1 MDLITIGLLIGGLA
15 LLAVG
20 GELLVR
26 GSSQLAALA
35 GISPLVIGLTV
46 VSFGT
51 SSPELAVSIQA
62 GLAGKSDI
70 AVGNVVGSNIF
81 NILFI
86 LGACAVISPLIVA
99 VQLIRREVPF
109 MIAVS
114 LLLAG
119 LALDGSVGWLDGLL
133 LFGLLIGYTVWS
145 IYASR
150 KESAEARAE
159 FAQEF
164 GPEKLP
170 AQGGAKVWLTSIGF
184 IVVGLGSL
192 ALGSDWLVES
202 ATTLAR
208 TFGVSDVIIGLTIVA
223 AGTSLPEVVAS
234 IVATLKGERDIA
246 IGNAIGSNV
255 FNILG
260 IVGLAALITPGG
272 LTVAPSIIT
281 FDLPVMIAV
290 AFAVLPIFVT
300 GLSINRWEG
309 ALFLG
314 YYVAYTAYLILAA
327 TQHDAL
333 PAFSGVMALFVLP
346 ITAITLLV
354 LALNAVRRRDWATPG
369 A

>member
-1 MDLITIGLLIGGLA
+1 MDVMTIGLMLGGLA
-15 LLAVG
+15 CLAIG

-26 GSSQLAALA
+26 GASHLAALV
-35 GISPLVIGLTV
+35 GVSPLVIGLTV

-70 AVGNVVGSNIF
+70 AIGNVVGSNIF

-86 LGACAVISPLIVA
+86 LGACALISPLIVA

-114 LLLAG
+114 LLLAV
-119 LALDGSVGWLDGLL
+119 LALDSTIGWSDGLL
-133 LFGLLIGYTVWS
+133 LFSLLLGYIVWS

-150 KESAEARAE
+150 KESAAVQDEYV
-159 FAQEF
+159 QEY
-164 GPEKLP
+164 GSQKLRERP
-170 AQGGAKVWLTSIGF
+170 NVAIWVMQLGMI
-184 IVVGLGSL
+184 IVGLGL
-192 ALGSDWLVES
+192 LVLGSNWLVES
-202 ATTLAR
+202 ATTIAR
-208 TFGVSDVIIGLTIVA
+208 SIGISDVVIGLTIVA

-234 IVATLKGERDIA
+234 IVATLKQERDIA
-246 IGNAIGSNV
+246 IGNAVGSNI

-260 IVGLAALITPGG
+260 ILGIASLVTPGG
-272 LTVAPSIIT
+272 LVVAPSVIT

-290 AFAVLPIFVT
+290 AFAVMPIFVS

-314 YYVAYTAYLILAA
+314 YYVAYTVYL
-327 TQHDAL
+327 H
-333 PAFSGVMALFVLP
+333 GG
-346 ITAITLLV
+346 
-354 LALNAVRRRDWATPG
+354 N
-369 A
+369 

>member
-1 MDLITIGLLIGGLA
+1 MNLFVFGLMFGGLIF
-15 LLAVG
+15 LATG

-26 GSSQLAALA
+26 GASRLAALA

-62 GLAGKSDI
+62 SLAGKSDI

-86 LGACAVISPLIVA
+86 LGACALVSPLVVA

-114 LLLAG
+114 LLLIGQAF
-119 LALDGSVGWLDGLL
+119 DGAISWFDGFI
-133 LFGLLIGYTVWS
+133 LFSLLIGYIIWS

-150 KESAEARAE
+150 QEREEVIAEY
-159 FAQEF
+159 AQEF
-164 GPEKLP
+164 GSTKLP
-170 AQGGAKVWLTSIGF
+170 AQQRGMVLLLNIGL
-184 IVVGLGSL
+184 IVVGLVLL
-192 ALGSDWLVES
+192 AIGSDWLVEG
-202 ATTLAR
+202 ATSLAR
-208 TFGVSDVIIGLTIVA
+208 AFGVSDVVIGLTIVA

-234 IVATLKGERDIA
+234 IVATLKRERDIA
-246 IGNAIGSNV
+246 IGNAIGSNI

-260 IVGLAALITPGG
+260 ILGLSALVTPGG
-272 LTVAPSIIT
+272 LTVAPSVVA

-290 AFAVLPIFVT
+290 AFAALPIFIS

-309 ALFLG
+309 LLFLA

-333 PAFSGVMALFVLP
+333 PFFSSVMVLFVLP
-346 ITAITLLV
+346 ITAVTLSIL
-354 LALNAVRRRDWATPG
+354 LIHALHRRDWVKA
-369 A
+369 

>member
-1 MDLITIGLLIGGLA
+1 MDIMTIGLMLGGLVC
-15 LLAVG
+15 LAIG

-26 GSSQLAALA
+26 GASHLAALV

-46 VSFGT
+46 VAFGT

-70 AVGNVVGSNIF
+70 AIGNVIGSNIF

-86 LGACAVISPLIVA
+86 LGACALISPLIVA

-114 LLLAG
+114 LLLAV
-119 LALDGSVGWLDGLL
+119 LALDSTIGWSDGLL
-133 LFGLLIGYTVWS
+133 LFSLLLGYIVWS

-150 KESAEARAE
+150 KESAAVQDEYV
-159 FAQEF
+159 QEY
-164 GPEKLP
+164 GLQKLRERP
-170 AQGGAKVWLTSIGF
+170 TVAIWVMQLGMI
-184 IVVGLGSL
+184 IVGLGLL
-192 ALGSDWLVES
+192 ALGSNWLVES
-202 ATTLAR
+202 ATTIAR
-208 TFGVSDVIIGLTIVA
+208 SIGISDVVIGLTIVA

-234 IVATLKGERDIA
+234 IVATLKQERDIA
-246 IGNAIGSNV
+246 IGNAVGSNI

-260 IVGLAALITPGG
+260 ILGIASLVTPGG
-272 LTVAPSIIT
+272 LVVAPSVIT

-290 AFAVLPIFVT
+290 AFAVMPIFVS

-314 YYVAYTAYLILAA
+314 YYVAYTVYLIMAA
-327 TQHDAL
+327 TEHDAL
-333 PAFSGVMALFVLP
+333 PAFSGIMMLFVLP
-346 ITAITLLV
+346 ITLVTLVILTVNAI
-354 LALNAVRRRDWATPG
+354 RRRDWVPS
-369 A
+369 

>member
-1 MDLITIGLLIGGLA
+1 MNLFVFGLMFSGLIFLA
-15 LLAVG
+15 TG

-26 GSSQLAALA
+26 GASRLAALA

-62 GLAGKSDI
+62 SLAGKSDI

-86 LGACAVISPLIVA
+86 LGACALVSPLVVA

-114 LLLAG
+114 LLLIGQAF
-119 LALDGSVGWLDGLL
+119 DGAISWFDGFI
-133 LFGLLIGYTVWS
+133 LFSLLIGYIIWS

-150 KESAEARAE
+150 QEREEVIAEYAR
-159 FAQEF
+159 EF
-164 GPEKLP
+164 GSTKLP
-170 AQGGAKVWLTSIGF
+170 AQRKGMVLLLNIGF
-184 IVVGLGSL
+184 IVVGLVLL
-192 ALGSDWLVES
+192 AIGSDWLVEG
-202 ATTLAR
+202 ATSLAR
-208 TFGVSDVIIGLTIVA
+208 AFGVSDVVIGLTIVA

-234 IVATLKGERDIA
+234 IVATLKRERDIA
-246 IGNAIGSNV
+246 IGNAIGSNI

-260 IVGLAALITPGG
+260 ILGLSALVTPGG
-272 LTVAPSIIT
+272 LTVAPSVVA

-290 AFAVLPIFVT
+290 AFAALPIFIS

-309 ALFLG
+309 LLFLA

-333 PAFSGVMALFVLP
+333 PFFSSVMVLFVLP
-346 ITAITLLV
+346 ISDPLYAVLLIH
-354 LALNAVRRRDWATPG
+354 ALHRRDWVKA
-369 A
+369 